1 MANPNIVNVASIY
14 GFSISGAITTS
25 DVDIINVTSEEVW
38 KINTFMIS
46 NTDGANACH
55 LSVKIRTDGSTFREI
70 GPGIPIPPRT
80 VLTFIDKNNQLY
92 MEEGDLLR
100 VSAGAN
106 SDLVY
111 VLSGEKIKDQ
121 G

>member
-1 MANPNIVNVASIY
+1 MANPNIVSVASIY

-25 DVDIINVTSEEVW
+25 DVDIINVTAEEVW

-46 NTDGANACH
+46 NTDGTNACH
-55 LSVKIRTDGSTFREI
+55 LSVKIRTDGSNFREI

-100 VSAGAN
+100 VSAGATG
-106 SDLVY
+106 DLVY
-111 VLSGEKIKDQ
+111 LVSGEQIID
-121 G
+121 

>member
-1 MANPNIVNVASIY
+1 MANPNIVSVASIY

-25 DVDIINVTSEEVW
+25 DVDIVNVTAEEVW

-46 NTDGANACH
+46 NTDGTNACH
-55 LSVKIRTDGSTFREI
+55 LSVKIRTDGSNFREI

-100 VSAGAN
+100 VSAGATG
-106 SDLVY
+106 DLVY
-111 VLSGEKIKDQ
+111 VLSGEKIKD
-121 G
+121 

>member
-1 MANPNIVNVASIY
+1 MANPNIVSVASIY

-46 NTDGANACH
+46 NTDGANECH

-111 VLSGEKIKDQ
+111 VLSGEKIKD
-121 G
+121 

>member
-14 GFSISGAITTS
+14 RFSISGAITTS

-46 NTDGANACH
+46 NTYGANACH

-111 VLSGEKIKDQ
+111 VLSGEKIKD
-121 G
+121 

>member
-1 MANPNIVNVASIY
+1 MTQPNIVNVAEIH

-25 DVDIINVTSEEVW
+25 DVDIITVDAEEVW

-46 NTDGANACH
+46 NTDGTNACH
-55 LSVKIRTDGSTFREI
+55 VSIKVRTDGSNFREI

-92 MEEGDLLR
+92 LEEDDRLR

-111 VLSGEKIKDQ
+111 VLSGEKIRD
-121 G
+121 

>member
-1 MANPNIVNVASIY
+1 MTQPNIVNVAEIH

-25 DVDIINVTSEEVW
+25 DVDIITVDAEEVW

-46 NTDGANACH
+46 NTDGSNACH
-55 LSVKIRTDGSTFREI
+55 LSVKVSTDGGSTFQEI
-70 GPGIPIPPRT
+70 GPENPIPPRT
-80 VLTFIDKNNQLY
+80 VLTFIDKNNQIYL
-92 MEEGDLLR
+92 EAGDRLR

-111 VLSGEKIKDQ
+111 VLSGEKIRD
-121 G
+121 

>member
-46 NTDGANACH
+46 NTDGTNACH

-111 VLSGEKIKDQ
+111 VLSGEKIKD
-121 G
+121 

>member
-1 MANPNIVNVASIY
+1 MANPNIVSVASIY

-25 DVDIINVTSEEVW
+25 DVDIINVTAEEVW

-46 NTDGANACH
+46 NTDGTNACH
-55 LSVKIRTDGSTFREI
+55 LSVKIRTDGSNFREI

-111 VLSGEKIKDQ
+111 LVSGEQIID
-121 G
+121 